1 MLLSSGEQ
9 IPSDAE
15 VMSGI
20 AEANEAMLTGESDL
34 VLKEVGDELLSGSY
48 IASGQVY
55 ARVKRV
61 GANNYANKLMM
72 EAKTLKPINSR
83 ILYNLAKISSFTG
96 KIIIPFG
103 LALFFEALLIK
114 MLANQRF
121 CREFFNSSLG
131 NVAKGNRFTDSY
143 VSFDSGY

>member
-15 VMSGI
+15 VMSCI

-34 VLKEVGDELLSGSY
+34 VLKEVGDKLLSGSY

-83 ILYNLAKISSFTG
+83 ILYNLAKIYSITG
-96 KIIIPFG
+96 
-103 LALFFEALLIK
+103 
-114 MLANQRF
+114 
-121 CREFFNSSLG
+121 
-131 NVAKGNRFTDSY
+131 
-143 VSFDSGY
+143 

>member
-1 MLLSSGEQ
+1 MPKSCLS
-9 IPSDAE
+9 
-15 VMSGI
+15 I

-72 EAKTLKPINSR
+72 EAKTLKPINSC
-83 ILYNLAKISSFTG
+83 ILYNLAKFQASLVKLSFH
-96 KIIIPFG
+96 
-103 LALFFEALLIK
+103 LALP
-114 MLANQRF
+114 
-121 CREFFNSSLG
+121 SSL
-131 NVAKGNRFTDSY
+131 KHC
-143 VSFDSGY
+143 

>member
-1 MLLSSGEQ
+1 MSKPRAADVYKRQVLGDLMLLSSGEQ

-55 ARVKRV
+55 A
-61 GANNYANKLMM
+61 L
-72 EAKTLKPINSR
+72 S
-83 ILYNLAKISSFTG
+83 
-96 KIIIPFG
+96 
-103 LALFFEALLIK
+103 LIHI
-114 MLANQRF
+114 
-121 CREFFNSSLG
+121 
-131 NVAKGNRFTDSY
+131 
-143 VSFDSGY
+143 